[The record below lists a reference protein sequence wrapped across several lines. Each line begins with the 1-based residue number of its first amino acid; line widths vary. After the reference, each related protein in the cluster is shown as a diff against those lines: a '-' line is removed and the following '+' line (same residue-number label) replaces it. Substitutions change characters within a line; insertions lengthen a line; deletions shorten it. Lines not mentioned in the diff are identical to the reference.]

1 MNLPKTFDPTKIPIR
16 ASTQEHLDIEDIQ
29 DGIVILR
36 DGSCCLVIATTAINF
51 GLLSEK
57 EQEATI
63 YAYAGLL
70 NSLTFSI
77 QVVLRSQRK
86 DISGYVKLVKR
97 AEEKETKKEIK
108 IQIEKYRQFIEETV
122 AKNEVLDKK
131 FYIVIPMSALE
142 LGVKQALTSAFA
154 IKKLPFDK
162 DYILQKAKTNLYPKR
177 DHILRQ
183 VARLGLKGKQL
194 NTQELIQLFFNIYN
208 PEVKGQQLTTTEQYQ
223 RPMVEPAMAKVEAL
237 TTSPEQPS
245 PAGEPTVPRINLE
258 KPTQPS
264 EEIKIETK
272 PVKEESIQNQINGL
286 IKKAVNR

>member
-1 MNLPKTFDPTKIPIR
+1 MNLPKTIDPTKIPIR

-29 DGIVILR
+29 DGIIILK
-36 DGSCCLVIATTAINF
+36 DGSCCLIIATTAINF

-77 QVVLRSQRK
+77 QIVLRSQRK
-86 DISGYVKLVKR
+86 DISSYIKLIQR
-97 AEEKETKKEIK
+97 AEEKEGKKEIK
-108 IQIEKYRQFIEETV
+108 EQIKKYRQFIEETV

-154 IKKLPFDK
+154 GKKLPFDK
-162 DYILQKAKTNLYPKR
+162 DHILQRAKTNLYPKR

-183 VARLGLKGKQL
+183 LGRLGLKGKQM
-194 NTQELIQLFFNIYN
+194 NTQELIQLFFSVYN
-208 PEVKGQQLTTTEQYQ
+208 PEIKGQQMTTAKEYQ
-223 RPMVEPAMAKVEAL
+223 TPLVEPAIMRVKEQESKRVEERKGEIKVE
-237 TTSPEQPS
+237 TKPIKT
-245 PAGEPTVPRINLE
+245 
-258 KPTQPS
+258 KPTQG
-264 EEIKIETK
+264 K
-272 PVKEESIQNQINGL
+272 SIQNQIDGL
-286 IKKAVNR
+286 VKKAVGKT